1 MTAYVHFG
9 NYTVSA
15 IMFCN
20 DKVYFTEMFVILS
33 GFHYR
38 GGGGGGGSG

>member
-9 NYTVSA
+9 NYTVST

-20 DKVYFTEMFVILS
+20 DKVYFTEMLVILS

-38 GGGGGGGSG
+38 GGGGGGGE